1 MQSKMTLLNAAEIEA
16 LWLEFEAY
24 VHKVRHF
31 MGFGEAQSTV
41 KLWYEFLEWRGNEVN
56 LCGWPLS
63 G

>member
-1 MQSKMTLLNAAEIEA
+1 MTPEEIEA